1 MQILILKCMVC
12 PRANSIYL
20 TSYNMQSKRSVF
32 LSVDS
37 TKTNYIATFTVATQ
51 LQELA
56 EC

>member
-1 MQILILKCMVC
+1 
-12 PRANSIYL
+12 
-20 TSYNMQSKRSVF
+20 MQSKRSVF